1 MAKFTLLPTDTF
13 KKLTLNAGVM
23 LTEFNPTTATVQA
36 SNILGAT
43 SGGLT
48 FEATPSFTDLGNG
61 VDNCPENTKELKKLE
76 SWEAKA
82 TGTLLT
88 VVANTVKSL
97 TGLADVEGN
106 KITPRNDIDLNDFSD
121 LWFVADYSELNGA
134 KNGGFVAVHILNALS
149 TGGFKMQTGDK
160 EKGKFDF
167 EYTAHY
173 SIETPDTVP
182 FEIYVKA
189 GEAE

>member
-1 MAKFTLLPTDTF
+1 MAKFTQLPVDTF
-13 KKLTLNAGVM
+13 KKITLNAGIM
-23 LTEFNPTTATVQA
+23 LKNFDTTKATLTKED
-36 SNILGAT
+36 IIGAT
-43 SGGLT
+43 SGGLN
-48 FEATPSFTDLGNG
+48 FEATPTFVDLGDD
-61 VDNCPENTKELKKLE
+61 VDNCPKDTKEGKVLDH
-76 SWEAKA
+76 WEAKA

-88 VVANTVKSL
+88 VTADTVKSL
-97 TGLADVEGN
+97 VGLADVEGN
-106 KITPRNDIDLNDFSD
+106 KITPRNEIDLNDFSD
-121 LWFVADYSELNGA
+121 LWIVADYSELNGT
-134 KNGGFVAVHILNALS
+134 KNGGFVAVHIMNALS